1 MNEESLEKIRKWSEN
16 HENAGQGIVF
26 VRMLL
31 KDLDAAERRA
41 ELTEGLLLKCDEAKQ
56 EAERLFISDHDKLIK
71 WIERAEV
78 VEQLATRLRHTCG
91 SWLRSISIMR
101 IGGMTQTP
109 INGSG

>member
-78 VEQLATRLRHTCG
+78 VEQLATETKAHLRELAEDYFIRG
-91 SWLRSISIMR
+91 NWR
-101 IGGMTQTP
+101 
-109 INGSG
+109 N